1 MKLPMYISLPSTWR
15 RDLVRGAL
23 LILPVLPAYSAISVA
38 FGVLAVDLGM
48 SPWLAVMMSAV
59 VFAGTAQF
67 AVLPMIIAGLPIVAV
82 VATAAV
88 VCARFFAM
96 SAALA
101 PYLRYLSRWER
112 LSYGAHI
119 TSTNFA
125 IHVSTLPQRDVPKI
139 ELFTTN
145 IVGYVVWVGATAFGA
160 FVGGWVGDLDAF
172 GTDFAMPA
180 LFVGLLVPLIRS
192 RSQATAAAVAG
203 LTTIVAHMIG
213 ASHWTILLAAG
224 AGCAAGWGLQTWT
237 SRSVS

>member
-1 MKLPMYISLPSTWR
+1 MIPPVPLSLPSAWH
-15 RDLVRGAL
+15 RDLVRGTV
-23 LILPVLPAYSAISVA
+23 LILSVLPAYFAISVA

-59 VFAGTAQF
+59 VFAGTVQF
-67 AVLPMIIAGLPIVAV
+67 AVLPMIVVGLPVAAV

-88 VCARFFAM
+88 VCGRFFAM
-96 SAALA
+96 SVALA
-101 PYLRYLSRWER
+101 PYLRFLSRRER

-119 TSTNFA
+119 TSANFA
-125 IHVSTLPQRDVPKI
+125 IHASTLPQRDVPKV
-139 ELFTTN
+139 ELFSTN
-145 IVGYVVWVGATAFGA
+145 IVGYVVWVGGTAVGA

-180 LFVGLLVPLIRS
+180 LFVGILVPLIRS

-203 LTTIVAHMIG
+203 MTTVVAHMIG

-224 AGCAAGWGLQTWT
+224 AGCAAGWSVQTWI
-237 SRSVS
+237 RRLVS

>member
-1 MKLPMYISLPSTWR
+1 MTSSLPPTWR
-15 RDLVRGAL
+15 RDFVRGFL
-23 LILPVLPAYSAISVA
+23 QILPVLPAYFAISMA

-48 SPWLAVMMSAV
+48 TPWLAVMMSAV

-67 AVLPMIIAGLPIVAV
+67 AVLPMIFVGLPPTAI

-101 PYLRYLSRWER
+101 PYLRHLSWWER

-119 TSTNFA
+119 TSANFA
-125 IHVSTLPQRDVPKI
+125 IHVSTLPRRDVPKV
-139 ELFTTN
+139 ELFTAN
-145 IVGYVVWVGATAFGA
+145 ILGYVVWVGATVIGA
-160 FVGGWVGDLDAF
+160 FVGEWAGDLDAF
-172 GTDFAMPA
+172 GADFAMPA
-180 LFVGLLVPLIRS
+180 MFVGLLVPLIRN

-203 LTTIVAHMIG
+203 VATIIAFMVG

-224 AGCAAGWGLQTWT
+224 AGCAAGWSVQTWT
-237 SRSVS
+237 KRPVS